1 MKFIA
6 ALVSM
11 AVAVQATLP
20 IYGKNHV
27 IGKKHPIN
35 NIKADSKLGNQLL
48 SKARKLEQN
57 DDEIDFT
64 WVAGYSIKFQ
74 GCHHISQ
81 WNAEAEGDEDVKIAT
96 KRLVRFR
103 LCPTDYCTKADAG
116 GCDSG
121 YGDYIIDMNTYLEAY
136 FQAVENNQQY
146 MCEYM
151 EKMSC
156 GCDDDDA
163 KDDGWDEEMCLW
175 DCYAAAGMAE
185 ICMDKNPYNDD
196 EQDQG
201 EQFEV
206 REYVECAEA
215 KFENNNNNGRKLEQ
229 EEAQYFVGPYCAEQG
244 GAIYLGLFT
253 DDVCTV
259 FADDYGGASTYKT
272 LSYGEVLPYSSSSVV
287 GKECLSCK
295 EPEEIDENNDGNDA
309 ADEDEV
315 VEMCEQIYATAGKCE
330 SNLGIDDPNN
340 AACNYMEGIK
350 IVRKNG
356 TVEIQSSKAN
366 KTASI
371 FIGIFVVA
379 FVLLAAYVYY
389 LHTKLQRASI
399 NLSE

>member
-1 MKFIA
+1 
-6 ALVSM
+6 M
-11 AVAVQATLP
+11 AVAVQGALP
-20 IYGKNHV
+20 IYGKQNMQHKLADV
-27 IGKKHPIN
+27 
-35 NIKADSKLGNQLL
+35 KADSKLGQTLL
-48 SKARKLEQN
+48 SKARKLEQ
-57 DDEIDFT
+57 DAEVDFT
-64 WVAGYSIKFQ
+64 WVAGFSIKFQ

-81 WNAEAEGDEDVKIAT
+81 WNGEADGDEDVKIAT

-103 LCPTDYCTKADAG
+103 LCPTGYCSKSDAG

-156 GCDDDDA
+156 GCDDDDG
-163 KDDGWDEEMCLW
+163 KDDGFDEDICLW

-196 EQDQG
+196 EEEEG

-215 KFENNNNNGRKLEQ
+215 KFEENDDNNRRKLE
-229 EEAQYFVGPYCAEQG
+229 EEEVQYFIGPYCAEQG

-259 FADDYGGASTYKT
+259 FADSYGGASTYKT
-272 LSYGEVLPYSSSSVV
+272 LSYGESLPYSSSSVV
-287 GKECLSCK
+287 GKECISCK
-295 EPEEIDENNDGNDA
+295 EPEEVDENNDGNDEQ
-309 ADEDEV
+309 DEDEV
-315 VEMCEQIYATAGKCE
+315 VEMCEEIYATAGKCE
-330 SNLGIDDPNN
+330 SDLGIDNAN
-340 AACNYMEGIK
+340 TAACNYMEGIK
-350 IVRKNG
+350 IVRKDG
-356 TVEIQSSKAN
+356 TVQVQSSKAN

-371 FIGIFVVA
+371 FIGLFVVS
-379 FVLLAAYVYY
+379 FVLLAAYVYF